1 MASIQIKSADQI
13 AKKWTTR
20 AGAAGADYVAGVQN
34 PRRPQAATAAA
45 SASSWAA
52 GVQQAVANNTYQKGV
67 LAGADKYLRN
77 ATGKGATR
85 YPSGITAGSS
95 DFQAGIQPYLDV
107 LANLNLPPRA
117 PKGDPSNLQRVAA
130 VDTALRAK
138 KLSK

>member
-1 MASIQIKSADQI
+1 MPSIQIKSADQI
-13 AKKWTTR
+13 AKKWVTR
-20 AGAAGADYVAGVQN
+20 AGAAGADYVAGIQN
-34 PRRPQAATAAA
+34 PRRPQAQTAAA
-45 SASSWAA
+45 AAQSWAA
-52 GVQQAVANNTYQKGV
+52 GVQQAVQAGTFAKGV

-85 YPSGITAGSS
+85 YPTGISAASG
-95 DFQAGIQPYLDV
+95 DFQAGLQPFLDV
-107 LANLNLPPRA
+107 LSNLNLPPRA